1 MSSAS
6 SNIVFDDIFTINAI
20 DKEGKK
26 FDRVSRLYARS
37 KNHDMDMTL
46 DFNVEL
52 FPLSEGQS
60 FAMALASTLF
70 SSGGGDVAEAEDK
83 DRNIWRPDGKGVK
96 GLEEEYDYV
105 MFGKD
110 SVNELRQVYKFD
122 GGGEIVY
129 GELLRALGE
138 HSDFA
143 QDRIR
148 VVRRFVI
155 VADRIFSAYGWYCSR

>member
-26 FDRVSRLYARS
+26 FDRGAETRTVVCNILIRHPVSRLYARS

-46 DFNVEL
+46 DYNVEL
-52 FPLSEGQS
+52 FPLAEGQS
-60 FAMALASTLF
+60 FAMALASSLIP
-70 SSGGGDVAEAEDK
+70 SGGGDGVEAEDK

-105 MFGKD
+105 MYGKV
-110 SVNELRQVYKFD
+110 SKSWRGQTLVNERRCRCTSSTE
-122 GGGEIVY
+122 GERLCMVSSGI
-129 GELLRALGE
+129 
-138 HSDFA
+138 
-143 QDRIR
+143 
-148 VVRRFVI
+148 
-155 VADRIFSAYGWYCSR
+155 C